1 MNPKEKAIILI
12 LASISIASGAITML
26 ERNHLAA
33 LDDRYNELETRYD
46 SLLKSHMES
55 QRRLESV
62 IVYETLKIA
71 LVEEEIPTFSSLTHN
86 ATTVVLSTELIED
99 VDLPRLIGGFRVL
112 PLSPE
117 EIEAKA
123 EAEGPFLYLRFTKL
137 EPNPENMLASIETTG
152 VFDVVGGVTVQFKLI
167 GTIYQMWIS

>member
-12 LASISIASGAITML
+12 LASISIASGTMTIL

-33 LDDRYNELETRYD
+33 LDERYD
-46 SLLKSHMES
+46 QLEIRYDFLLQSHMES
-55 QRRLESV
+55 HRRLKSV

-71 LVEEEIPTFSSLTHN
+71 LVEEEIQTFSPLTHN

-99 VDLPRLIGGFRVL
+99 VDLPRLIGDYRVL

-123 EAEGPFLYLRFTKL
+123 EAEGPFLYLQFTKL
-137 EPNPENMLASIETTG
+137 EPNPENMLTSIETTG
-152 VFDVVGGVTVQFKLI
+152 VFDVIGGITVQFKLT